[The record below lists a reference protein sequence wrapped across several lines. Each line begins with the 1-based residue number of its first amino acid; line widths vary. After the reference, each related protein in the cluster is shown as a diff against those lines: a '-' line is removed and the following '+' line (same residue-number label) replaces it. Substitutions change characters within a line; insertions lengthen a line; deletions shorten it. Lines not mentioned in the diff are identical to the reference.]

1 MIVTHNTL
9 QTLPQEGEFLLPLNL
24 FLYEC
29 NRTSKFKFW
38 TLFIII
44 HIFEIVLKIEERT
57 EVVLY
62 DQFTPFIE
70 SDRGSI

>member
-1 MIVTHNTL
+1 MKKINLRNMIFVVSNL
-9 QTLPQEGEFLLPLNL
+9 GPFSVSVFFSDKNLPTKIRL
-24 FLYEC
+24 
-29 NRTSKFKFW
+29 RKHS
-38 TLFIII
+38 I